1 MSILSRTDQQLI
13 FHPLSFAL
21 TVLHNF
27 GRNQGLLLAGAVAY
41 YALLSL
47 LPMIILLVL
56 GLSHWVDQAELLA
69 TLLRYLEWLVPSQAA
84 AVLADVSGFLEHEVS
99 IGVVLLG
106 TLVFFGSLTFSILQK
121 AMAQIFAHR
130 RATVKRHALVSAL
143 LPYSLLLLAGLA
155 LFGITVLSITI
166 QSLAQE
172 NLYVFGV
179 EWSLRRLS
187 GPAFYGMGLVAEIL
201 ILTFFYTVLPVG
213 RTRVRHALLGAVVIT
228 LIWEVVRHVLVWYFA
243 TLSSASVVYGSLT
256 TAVVA
261 LFSIE
266 LAATL
271 LLLGGQVISEYEQL
285 ECRLGDT
292 GRPAKKRPR

>member
-1 MSILSRTDQQLI
+1 MSIISKTDQQLI
-13 FHPLSFAL
+13 FHPLDFTLA
-21 TVLHNF
+21 VLRNF
-27 GRNQGLLLAGAVAY
+27 SKNQGLLLAGAVAY

-69 TLLRYLEWLVPSQAA
+69 TLQRYLEWLVPSQSA
-84 AVLADVSGFLEHEVS
+84 AVLADVSGFIGHGVS

-106 TLVFFGSLTFSILQK
+106 TLVFFSSLTFSILQK

-130 RATVKRHALVSAL
+130 HITEKRHALVAAL
-143 LPYSLLLLAGLA
+143 LPYSLLLLAGVA
-155 LFGITVLSITI
+155 LFGITVLSVTI
-166 QSLAQE
+166 QTLSQE
-172 NLYVFGV
+172 SITLFGA

-187 GPAFYGMGLVAEIL
+187 GPVFYGMGLAGEIL
-201 ILTFFYTVLPVG
+201 ILTLFYVVLPGG
-213 RTRVRHALLGAVVIT
+213 RTRIRHALLGAVVIT
-228 LIWEVVRHVLVWYFA
+228 VIWEIVRHVLVWYFA

-256 TAVVA
+256 TAVVV

-271 LLLGGQVISEYEQL
+271 LLLGAQVISEYEQL
-285 ECRLGDT
+285 ESRLGDAGAT
-292 GRPAKKRPR
+292 S